1 MRKRT
6 SSGLEQT
13 DWITFSIYLALV
25 AIGWTMV
32 LSVGYEPDIWKRF
45 LSSPAGKQSLWIGIS
60 LITFFAVFGIQARF
74 WMRAAYP
81 VYGLALFLLISV
93 LLVGTTIKGS
103 KSWFVLGGVSFQ
115 PSELAK
121 FGTALAMAAY
131 LSRFKTNLKVPTDAL
146 LSLGILGVPMGL
158 ILLQPDAGSALV
170 FLAFLLVLYRAG
182 LNAAWYAFGIFTLAI
197 LLAGLIWENTPLI
210 AMVLLFAGILVLA
223 YQYPQ
228 RRQALWATSI
238 MGAGGAT
245 IYWVA
250 PQYLNEILLATAI
263 LFVLM
268 ALLMYRH
275 NKFRLGVMLALIAG
289 WGIGLAALSQY
300 FFNNVL
306 KPHQQD
312 RINVWL
318 HPERCSEQGSLYN
331 LLQSQSAIGSGGVG
345 GKGIFK
351 GTMTKLKHVPEQSTD
366 FIFCT
371 VGEEHGFIGS
381 TMLIGLYLLLLVRI
395 TIIAE
400 RQRAAFSRYYAY
412 GIAGILFVHFFINI
426 GMTMGLVPIIG
437 IPLPFISKGGS
448 SLLGFTIMLAVLLK
462 LDSKR
467 LQLA

>member
-6 SSGLEQT
+6 SSGLEKT
-13 DWITFSIYLALV
+13 DRLTFSIYLALV

-32 LSVGYEPDIWKRF
+32 LSVGYEPDIWQRF
-45 LSSPAGKQSLWIGIS
+45 FSAPIGKQTIWIGIS
-60 LITFFAVFGIQARF
+60 LATFFAVFGIQSRF

-81 VYGLALFLLISV
+81 IYGLAVSLLIAV

-103 KSWFVLGGVSFQ
+103 KSWFALGGVSFQ

-131 LSRFKTNLKVPTDAL
+131 LSRFKTKVSVPGDAL
-146 LSLGILGVPMGL
+146 LALAILGIPMLL

-170 FLAFLLVLYRAG
+170 FLAFLLVLYRSG
-182 LNAAWYAFGIFTLAI
+182 LNPAWYAFGFFTLGA

-210 AMVLLFAGILVLA
+210 ASVLLFAGILLLA
-223 YQYPQ
+223 YQQ
-228 RRQALWATSI
+228 ARRRQALWATGI
-238 MGAGGAT
+238 MGAGGAA

-250 PQYLNEILLATAI
+250 PQYLNEILLATGV
-263 LFVLM
+263 LFGLL
-268 ALLMYRH
+268 ALLMYRQ
-275 NKFRLGVMLALIAG
+275 NKLRLGLLVALVAG
-289 WGIGLAALSQY
+289 WGIGVAALSQY
-300 FFNNVL
+300 LFNQVL

-331 LLQSQSAIGSGGVG
+331 LLQSQTAIGSGGLT
-345 GKGIFK
+345 GKGIFE
-351 GTMTKLKHVPEQSTD
+351 GIMTKLKHVPEQSTD

-381 TMLIGLYLLLLVRI
+381 TIVICLYLLLLIRI
-395 TIIAE
+395 TILAE

-412 GIAGILFVHFFINI
+412 GIAGILFIHFFINI

-437 IPLPFISKGGS
+437 IPLPFLSKGGS